1 MGAAAGFFLIFFGV
15 TSPSRIFYAQN
26 MKQTLRNALVL
37 ILVAALWV
45 SCHPRYRQQSM
56 QYGGYNI
63 SKVVPDSMVSG
74 FLEPYARKVG
84 ETMNDVIAELG
95 DPLQK
100 KLPDGT
106 LGNFL
111 ADSYLAMA
119 RVKFDSSA
127 QMAFL
132 NNGGIRLNS
141 IQAGPLRRGTI
152 YEVMPFDNLMVILKI
167 KGDRLLDYL
176 HHVAS
181 EGGGGI
187 AGVQMT
193 IRDKKATGVLIG
205 GAPLD
210 LAAIYTMVN
219 SDYTVNGG
227 GYSGFKSLPAR
238 QTGYLLRDATIDYC
252 LRFKAAGTSIKTSS
266 EKRIKNVQ

>member
-1 MGAAAGFFLIFFGV
+1 
-15 TSPSRIFYAQN
+15 
-26 MKQTLRNALVL
+26 MKQTLRNASAL
-37 ILVAALWV
+37 ILFATFWV
-45 SCHPRYRQQSM
+45 SCDPHYRPQSM

-63 SKVVPDSMVSG
+63 SKIIPDSTVSG

-95 DPLQK
+95 TPLQK
-100 KLPDGT
+100 QLPDGT

-152 YEVMPFDNLMVILKI
+152 YEVMPFDNLMVILTI
-167 KGDRLLDYL
+167 KGDQLLDYL
-176 HHVAS
+176 HHVAA

-193 IRDKKATGVLIG
+193 IRDKKAMGVLVG
-205 GAPLD
+205 GKPLD
-210 LAAIYTMVN
+210 PGAFYTMVN

-227 GYSGFKSLPAR
+227 GYSGLKSLPAR

-252 LRFKAAGTSIKTSS
+252 ARFRAAGTTIKMSTD
-266 EKRIKNVQ
+266 KRIKNVQ